1 MHTTARPRSSG
12 PGRSTSVADAM
23 SAPARPL
30 LSPRHR
36 RYLAGIALAV
46 LVLALCFPVTRA
58 SFIG

>member
-1 MHTTARPRSSG
+1 
-12 PGRSTSVADAM
+12 M

-36 RYLAGIALAV
+36 TYLAGIALAV
-46 LVLALCFPVTRA
+46 LVLALYFPVTRA